1 MFFALGVAVRRKL
14 SKVHRLSADIKEWA
28 YSLTGRSKLD
38 ASKHPDPNQYE
49 LVSVLVYVE
58 IRDRLARLCPLT
70 CR

>member
-38 ASKHPDPNQYE
+38 AFQHPDLHQYE

-58 IRDRLARLCPLT
+58 ISDRLARLCPLT